1 MGAPANEP
9 TGAAVLKIS
18 PSSAM
23 NPTSPPPAMRRSA
36 RRLWL
41 WGLLATPLLLLLLVG
56 AGVASFFHLG
66 SDARAL
72 RNELI
77 KSSGVEW
84 RQQIALNGNWLALGA
99 IRAGLSFVN
108 LDPGARAAIQS
119 VRSAGVGV
127 YQLASGAPL
136 PHRGAMFVTADSAMT
151 ARGWERVVGVLDGE
165 DLVAIYVPEKNIS
178 VHHLNV
184 ACWCLTER
192 NWSSFQFKAIR
203 NRSSNTRSLK
213 LTCTRPDSGSLS
225 GSPPIAMSNDIPLHR
240 RQTH

>member
-77 KSSGVEW
+77 KSNGVEW
-84 RQQIALNGNWLALGA
+84 RQQIALNGNWLTLGA

-136 PHRGAMFVTADSAMT
+136 PHRGAMLVTADSAMT

-178 VHHLNV
+178 VHHLKCCVLVFDGKELVLVSVQGNPEPLV
-184 ACWCLTER
+184 KYALAQIDLHQARFRQPFGLTA
-192 NWSSFQFKAIR
+192 NCDVK
-203 NRSSNTRSLK
+203 
-213 LTCTRPDSGSLS
+213 
-225 GSPPIAMSNDIPLHR
+225 
-240 RQTH
+240 